1 MGHVRASLAGA
12 MLAHLRAVKAAN
24 LAAEEQLT
32 PGGCAGGGARGGR
45 AASWQRLHAPPVAR
59 RSALRPQPLTTHLA
73 PPPPPPPPPAPPLHL
88 AGAKLLPVSSDE
100 AMLPWHTEV
109 VHIPFEKGAPYPG
122 IFIFTQ
128 VRGWGMGGLGRWEQ
142 LVG

>member
-1 MGHVRASLAGA
+1 MCRGWGQGREGSQ
-12 MLAHLRAVKAAN
+12 
-24 LAAEEQLT
+24 LAALACSTCRPTQ
-32 PGGCAGGGARGGR
+32 R
-45 AASWQRLHAPPVAR
+45 AAPPASDDAPGTA
-59 RSALRPQPLTTHLA
+59 S
-73 PPPPPPPPPAPPLHL
+73 PPPPPPAPPLHL